1 MRTAAGMR
9 SGWVAD
15 MLSTAVKRVQ
25 DRLERRRTLQHL
37 ASLDDHSLADIGLT
51 RFDVERSIL
60 RDELPKRG

>member
-1 MRTAAGMR
+1 MR

-15 MLSTAVKRVQ
+15 MLSIAVKRFH

-37 ASLDDHSLADIGLT
+37 ASLDDHALADIGLT
-51 RFDVERSIL
+51 RFDVERAVL